1 MITENRVIDALKM
14 KNGYHLPD
22 KPFHKVYVMDSCK
35 GLQVWRI
42 RSSSYN
48 GTEFWLVSDK
58 TNNGV
63 RLRKRKFLMFSCKKQ
78 DLIYAEYEKRVS
90 EKDEQAE
97 SYANLAQQWR
107 DLDAEHQLSPRFK
120 AYTLT
125 YYEYPQ
131 DFNNQVSAICNPET
145 VGGDYFRRYYGK
157 PVTA

>member
-1 MITENRVIDALKM
+1 MITENRVIDALRAQ
-14 KNGYHLPD
+14 NTYHLPD
-22 KPFHKVYVMDSCK
+22 KPSHNVLIMDSCK

-63 RLRKRKFLMFSCKKQ
+63 RLRKKKFLMFSDKKK

-90 EKDEQAE
+90 SNDEIIE
-97 SYANLAQQWR
+97 SYANIVQQWR
-107 DLDAEHQLSPRFK
+107 ELDAEHQISPNFMSQ
-120 AYTLT
+120 TLT
-125 YYEYPQ
+125 YYKFPELF
-131 DFNNQVSAICNPET
+131 DNQVSAICNPQT